1 MEQSL
6 INHVKAGFGVLAVS
20 SSEET
25 RTLDVIRRVCG
36 QLDRKMYIWSL
47 TKGMTDM
54 QNGHSDSEMRDPIAF
69 LAFMTSGSDDKIGVL
84 LDPEPFIMN
93 PEFKRSMKDNIGA
106 YRSGKTLIL
115 LGVNLQ
121 IPADLTHLI
130 THMENKL
137 PDRDVLGK
145 VIGDIATSNSIEVN
159 DDDKDKAITAL
170 SGLTTEAAADA
181 VALSIVESKR
191 VDPIVISR
199 EKCTNISR
207 REFIK
212 VIDKDKLPTMD
223 DVGGLEN
230 LKTWISRRASIFTKE
245 ARDFGVPTPKG
256 FLMTGVPGC
265 GKSLV
270 AKVTAGY
277 FGIPLIRMDFGALM
291 NQFVG
296 NSESNG
302 RNAIAIAES
311 MAPCVFWWDEIDK
324 GIGSGAGQ
332 DGHEVT
338 GRLIGTFLTW
348 LQEKDAPVFVI
359 ATANNIAALAKSKP
373 ELLRKGRWDEVF
385 FVDLPNAAEREA
397 IFNIHIKKFRP
408 DAEIPVNDIV
418 KATDGFSGAEI
429 EAIVG
434 DAMFRAFS
442 DGGELNGSYII
453 QALNSTV
460 PMSRFA
466 KDSIQSLRDWCK
478 DRTVPASISDY
489 DDSESKRKVRM

>member
-6 INHVKAGFGVLAVS
+6 VNHVKAGFGVLAVS

-69 LAFMTSGSDDKIGVL
+69 LAAMASGDIDKIGVL
-84 LDPEPFIMN
+84 LDPEPFITN
-93 PEFKRSMKDNIGA
+93 PEFKRSLKDNIGA

-121 IPADLTHLI
+121 IPADLAHLI
-130 THMENKL
+130 TNMENEL

-145 VIGDIATSNSIEVN
+145 VIDDIATSNGIEVN
-159 DDDKDKAITAL
+159 EDDKNKSIFAL

-181 VALSIVESKR
+181 VALSIVESKCI
-191 VDPIVISR
+191 DPAVISR
-199 EKCTNISR
+199 EKCSEIGKLDYMEIIDPKYLPSFSDIGGLDNVKKYIGMRKDVFTIR
-207 REFIK
+207 AREFG
-212 VIDKDKLPTMD
+212 LP
-223 DVGGLEN
+223 
-230 LKTWISRRASIFTKE
+230 I
-245 ARDFGVPTPKG
+245 PKG
-256 FLMTGVPGC
+256 LLFIGSNGC
-265 GKSLV
+265 GKSLS
-270 AKVTAGY
+270 AKGIANY
-277 FGIPLIRMDFGALM
+277 FNMPLVIAKFANIRD
-291 NQFVG
+291 QFVG
-296 NSESNG
+296 GTSRKFENLIQ
-302 RNAIAIAES
+302 IAKKIS
-311 MAPCVFWWDEIDK
+311 PCVMLVDELEK
-324 GIGSGAGQ
+324 VIGGGR
-332 DGHEVT
+332 DEHET
-338 GRLIGTFLTW
+338 TKHMQSAFLHW
-348 LQEKDAPVFVI
+348 MQEKKEPVYVI
-359 ATANNIAALAKSKP
+359 ATANDVKSIAESKP
-373 ELLRKGRWDEVF
+373 ELLRKGRFDEIF
-385 FVDLPNAAEREA
+385 FVDLPNAAERKA
-397 IFNIHIKKFRP
+397 IFQIHVKKFRP
-408 DAEIPVNDIV
+408 DVKIVISDIV

-442 DGGELNGSYII
+442 DGGELHEAYII
-453 QALNSTV
+453 QALKATV

-489 DDSESKRKVRM
+489 DDSESKRKINKM